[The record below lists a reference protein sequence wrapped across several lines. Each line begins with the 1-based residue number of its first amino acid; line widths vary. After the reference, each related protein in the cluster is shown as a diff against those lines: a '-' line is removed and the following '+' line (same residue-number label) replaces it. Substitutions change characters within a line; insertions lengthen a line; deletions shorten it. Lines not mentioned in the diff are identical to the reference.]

1 VTTSPLDVATL
12 HKDFPTLQREVHDG
26 KRLVYLDSG
35 ASSQTPRSVLDAMMG
50 YYERS
55 RSNVHRGVYGLAE
68 EATDLYE
75 GGRTAVARLL
85 QADERGVVFTK
96 NATEA
101 FNLLAYSLVRR
112 RLGPG
117 DALLT
122 TEMEH
127 HANFVP
133 YRYAADDLG
142 FEIRAVPVTDDG
154 LLDLEAAGRLLEDG
168 RVKVAAF
175 MHVSNV
181 LGTINPVRE
190 LADMTRAANP
200 DVHVLVDGVQAVP
213 HMPVDVPALG
223 VDAYVFTGHKML
235 GPTGIG
241 GLVADPAWLDDLDPF
256 LAGGDMI
263 REVSL
268 ERATWNDVPHKFEA
282 GTPMIAEAA
291 GLDAAVQYL
300 EAVGLDSVRA
310 HEQELTGEI
319 IAALDGIDGVHLYGP
334 RDTALRGSAVSFA
347 VEGVHPHD
355 VGAMLDQ
362 HGVCVR
368 VGHHCAKPL
377 MQAMNVNATVRA
389 SSYLYNDTDD
399 IAPLVEGLQHAIDFF
414 RIR

>member
-1 VTTSPLDVATL
+1 MTNATLDVATL
-12 HKDFPTLQREVHDG
+12 RKDFPTLQREVHGG

-35 ASSQTPRSVLDAMMG
+35 ASSQTPRQVLDAMAG
-50 YYERS
+50 YYEHS

-75 GGRTAVARLL
+75 GGRTALARLL
-85 QADERGVVFTK
+85 DVDPRGVVLTK

-101 FNLLAYSLVRR
+101 FNLFAYSLVRR

-142 FEIRAVPVTDDG
+142 FEIRAVPVLDDG
-154 LLDLEAAGRLLEDG
+154 TLDLEAAADLVADG
-168 RVKVAAF
+168 RVKVAGF

-181 LGTINPVRE
+181 LGTINPVE
-190 LADMTRAANP
+190 QLARIVKDANP
-200 DVHVLVDGVQAVP
+200 DAAVIVDGVQAVP
-213 HMPVDVPALG
+213 HMPVDVPTLG

-241 GLVADPAWLDDLDPF
+241 GLVADPAFLEDLPPF
-256 LAGGDMI
+256 LGGGDMI

-268 ERATWNDVPHKFEA
+268 ERATWNEVPHKFEA
-282 GTPMIAEAA
+282 GTPMIAESA
-291 GLDAAVQYL
+291 GLAAAVAYMEQVGVQAIRDHEVALTAAFLAAL
-300 EAVGLDSVRA
+300 ED
-310 HEQELTGEI
+310 
-319 IAALDGIDGVHLYGP
+319 LDGITLFGP
-334 RDTALRGSAVSFA
+334 SDPELRGSAISFT
-347 VEGVHPHD
+347 VDGVHPHD

-377 MQAMNVNATVRA
+377 MQSLGVNATVRV
-389 SSYLYNDTDD
+389 STHLYNDTDD
-399 IAPLVEGLQHAIDFF
+399 VEPLVAGLQHAIDFF
-414 RIR
+414 RI